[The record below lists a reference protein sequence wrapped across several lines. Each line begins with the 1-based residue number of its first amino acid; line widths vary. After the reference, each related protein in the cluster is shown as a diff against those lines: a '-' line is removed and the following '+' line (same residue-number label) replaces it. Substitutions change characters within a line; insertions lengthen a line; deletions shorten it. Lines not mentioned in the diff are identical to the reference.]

1 MRRSRRCSFE
11 FDIVC
16 ILGRMPCSQPRVK
29 AVMQVKRANG
39 EISLKSDLE
48 KEQLPY
54 LMFNNRLCRVVAP
67 HLVKIGAAA

>member
-1 MRRSRRCSFE
+1 MRLNRRCQFE

-16 ILGRMPCSQPRVK
+16 ILGSVPCSRQRVK
-29 AVMQVKRANG
+29 AALRVKRAND

-54 LMFNNRLCRVVAP
+54 LMFNNRFCRVVAP
-67 HLVKIGAAA
+67 HLIETGVAA